1 MRHTIKQHEEDVRHS
16 LWRATAPMRAVCAP
30 VHGAEQAD
38 FVIIGGGFTG
48 LSAAYHLAETGH
60 SACIIEAREI
70 GWGASG
76 RNGGQVNPALPVPT
90 PDALFAAFAP
100 HHAEALAQLSL
111 GSADFLFE
119 LIKRHNIDC
128 DARQMGWIRTHH
140 ATAAKHAAEISA
152 AKWSEFGADISVLSS
167 AETAELT
174 GTARYDSATLTHR
187 GGLVHPLKLAY
198 GLAELVQSQGVTL
211 YENSPVT
218 SIEKTVDGWRVLCEG
233 GMITASKILLATNAY
248 SHLFGNKTDGFTHQ
262 LARSIIPLSP
272 IQIAT
277 EPLDEALVNHILPH
291 GHSISDSRRMIM
303 YARKEADNRII
314 YGSIGI
320 RKGNGQL
327 SGFDWLKQ
335 DAKRTFPQLADVDWP
350 YHWGGQIAITDNRL
364 PHLLQLDDG
373 VIAGLGYNGRGVAMA
388 HVMGKILA
396 DAATAT
402 TADALPLP
410 LVSPPGYKGRFIQK
424 TGLTPYLHIARGL
437 DRLDTYRG

>member
-90 PDALFAAFAP
+90 PDALFAAYAP

-174 GTARYDSATLTHR
+174 GTARYNSATLTHR

-218 SIEKTVDGWRVLCEG
+218 SIEKTGDGWRVLCEG

-314 YGSIGI
+314 YGSIGM

-335 DAKRTFPQLADVDWP
+335 DAERTFPHLADVDWP

-437 DRLDTYRG
+437 DRLDSYRG

>member
-1 MRHTIKQHEEDVRHS
+1 MRHTIKQHEEDLRHS
-16 LWRATAPMRAVCAP
+16 LWRATAPMRAVCSP
-30 VHGAEQAD
+30 VDGAEQSD

-48 LSAAYHLAETGH
+48 LSAAYHLSEKGH

-90 PDALFAAFAP
+90 PDALFSAYAP

-111 GSADFLFE
+111 GSADFLFA
-119 LIKRHNIDC
+119 LIKRHDINC

-140 ATAAKHAAEISA
+140 TTAAKHAAEISA
-152 AKWSEFGADISVLSS
+152 AKWSEFGADISVLSG

-174 GTARYDSATLTHR
+174 GTARYHTATLTQR
-187 GGLVHPLKLAY
+187 GGLIHPLKLAY
-198 GLAELVQSQGVTL
+198 GLAKLVQSQGVRL

-218 SIEKTVDGWRVLCEG
+218 TIEKTRDGWRVLCEG
-233 GMITASKILLATNAY
+233 GMINASKILLATNAY
-248 SHLFGNKTDGFTHQ
+248 SHLFGNKSDGFTSQ
-262 LARSIIPLSP
+262 LARCIIPLSP

-277 EPLDEALVNHILPH
+277 EPLDEALVKHILPH

-410 LVSPPGYKGRFIQK
+410 LVSPTGYKGRFIQK